1 MSPLI
6 GDAMGGLFE
15 DLLQI
20 HVRALDGCDA
30 RRFTRPRETSRVTR
44 GTKLRD
50 DVTGPP
56 PDYRRERIPF
66 QLGEPRDEHDTRHT
80 TPNTT
85 PEFNSP
91 VFGQW
96 QQSMFPM
103 GFMGWMMATAVLSEA
118 AVETSAMEA
127 IAMVAAMT
135 RRRARAPEASLSGV
149 SRKGVSFEPSNVPL
163 PSRRDHT
170 AASGAL
176 ATRSRHGSRLRLGV
190 AGTA

>member
-1 MSPLI
+1 
-6 GDAMGGLFE
+6 
-15 DLLQI
+15 
-20 HVRALDGCDA
+20 
-30 RRFTRPRETSRVTR
+30 
-44 GTKLRD
+44 
-50 DVTGPP
+50 
-56 PDYRRERIPF
+56 
-66 QLGEPRDEHDTRHT
+66 
-80 TPNTT
+80 
-85 PEFNSP
+85 